1 MAMAGM
7 IPVPAPMDCSRD
19 VARNWNSFLQSWT
32 DFENATKLS
41 EKTMKTRIATFRSVL
56 GRDAQR
62 ILQHLQ
68 FTPPDKRKDLPSV
81 IDALQKHFVPQRNEF
96 FERCVFNTASQEPGE
111 SVDNYVTRLRKLAAT
126 CNFKATAD
134 NLSYEDNMI
143 RDRLILGTTDSETR
157 ARAFRERELDLG
169 KIIRMLKTSE
179 TASQQLRTIS
189 EQATDVANVNYT
201 RDTLSHRRTVTTVDI
216 VGNVKVRANVLRMG
230 KYVPS
235 ARSTII
241 LRQYGRHA
249 VLCNS

>member
-1 MAMAGM
+1 M
-7 IPVPAPMDCSRD
+7 
-19 VARNWNSFLQSWT
+19 
-32 DFENATKLS
+32 S
-41 EKTMKTRIATFRSVL
+41 EKTIKTRIATFQSVL
-56 GRDAQR
+56 GRDAQQ

-81 IDALQKHFVPQRNEF
+81 IDALQKHFVPQRNEV
-96 FERCVFNTASQEPGE
+96 FERYVFNTASQEPGE

-143 RDRLILGTTDSETR
+143 RERLILGTTDSETR
-157 ARAFRERELDLG
+157 ARTFRERELDLA

-201 RDTLSHRRTVTTVDI
+201 RDTLSQKKNSDNCRYCGKRHSQGKCPAYGKVCTKYSKRNHFAAVCRSEPRINHMEDTQFSAIRRDDFEVNYIDY
-216 VGNVKVRANVLRMG
+216 
-230 KYVPS
+230 YVASLSSVPKS
-235 ARSTII
+235 MF
-241 LRQYGRHA
+241 
-249 VLCNS
+249 